1 MNDQVI
7 GTEKTTDEILE
18 EQVKLI
24 EEYSKAIPGF
34 AELFEAIMIP
44 DDQFDE
50 AARFILIQ
58 YENEMTDSASKKK
71 NKLLFKII
79 KEADPEIG
87 EKLDQIAASVR
98 ENLEGKVIES
108 KIDFV
113 EQILSMTKRMIE
125 EPILDR
131 EEVYLPI
138 ELAKDGAKYPVY
150 AHFGDDGADIYA
162 AEEVLIPAA
171 PLPMAQDGNDDDD
184 PSFYTLDEE
193 VAVNVKIVPT
203 GLKVAIPEG
212 YVIEIKPRS
221 GLSRKTYLRISNSP
235 GTIDNGYLDEIGV
248 ICENTGYVPLLI
260 RKGDRIA
267 QMVIRESPK
276 IRFAPVKSVAELS
289 LNRGGGYGHSGVR

>member
-1 MNDQVI
+1 MNKEAI
-7 GTEKTTDEILE
+7 STEKTTDEILE
-18 EQVKLI
+18 EQVKLV

-44 DDQFDE
+44 DENFDE
-50 AARFILIQ
+50 VARFILVE
-58 YENEMTDSASKKK
+58 YDNEMNDSAKKRK

-108 KIDFV
+108 KINFV
-113 EQILSMTKRMIE
+113 EQILEMTKRMIE
-125 EPILDR
+125 EPIVDR

-138 ELAKDGAKYPVY
+138 ELMRDTAKYPVY
-150 AHFGDDGADIYA
+150 AHPGDDGADIYA

-171 PLPMAQDGNDDDD
+171 PLPMAYDGNDDDD
-184 PSFYTLDEE
+184 PGFYTLDDE

-203 GLKVAIPEG
+203 GIKMAIPEG

-221 GLSRKTYLRISNSP
+221 GLSRKTYLRLSNSP
-235 GTIDNGYLDEIGV
+235 ATIDNGYLDEVGV
-248 ICENTGYVPLLI
+248 ICENTGYVPLKI

-289 LNRGGGYGHSGVR
+289 ANRGGGYGHSGVR